1 MTLKTAVR
9 EWIIK
14 NIKPCGVVEKNPQ
27 IPIRNKPHIAVMDAP
42 TWLYRA
48 AFQASNG
55 PPMDLNRLIG
65 VYTDFI
71 YSYMLDNNAHTF
83 VLMFDCK
90 TPVPKYINEKPNAIP
105 TPQEANGDAR
115 AAWRSYFEK
124 YDVNR
129 NTDIDYM
136 LNYIAKPTDKTPTS
150 INYVLPEQWL
160 NLLGNRD
167 FKEYVSWL
175 ICNGVFHFA
184 RLPPGKKL
192 VVLGPEYAKQRVGDK
207 IVTLDDEFQF
217 EMYEA
222 DFAMSCFLRQSPQEN
237 FVIFSID
244 GDVLVN
250 LVYDRGSHSNSDKTF
265 NTEVVVVTKFNT
277 VGKVDEF
284 VDINALWLGIHT
296 YMTQLKDQNDIPVQ
310 VLYPVQTFCSIMMLC
325 GNDYVEN
332 FPRIGPAKIFPA
344 FIDTILRDKVTE
356 FIYHANTDTAVKL
369 NADAYFVLMMN
380 CYKRAY
386 STIKYPQR
394 KFNPAQDE
402 GYFEKNDNSKRKTSV
417 QLASA
422 PKRTRVD
429 SDHKSAEAEVIETI
443 IPYLR
448 KTSADAANSLTLP
461 FVRNVVANLHWNLH
475 YMIASS
481 RGKTV
486 TSGTEVSEKTG
497 SPLYGFYSDY
507 KKTPC
512 GTYRVSRPT
521 TTSLE
526 RMKNPF

>member
-1 MTLKTAVR
+1 MTLKTSVR
-9 EWIIK
+9 KWIAK
-14 NIKPCGVVEKNPQ
+14 NIKPCGVVEKNPHV
-27 IPIRNKPHIAVMDAP
+27 PIRNKPHIAVLDAP

-48 AFQASNG
+48 SFQASNG

-65 VYTDFI
+65 IYTDFI

-90 TPVPKYINEKPNAIP
+90 TPLPKYINEKANAIP
-105 TPQEANGDAR
+105 TPHEANGDAR
-115 AAWRSYFEK
+115 AAWKSYFEK

-136 LNYIAKPTDKTPTS
+136 LNYIAKPTDKAPTS
-150 INYVLPEQWL
+150 INYVLPENWL
-160 NLLGNRD
+160 NLLANRD

-192 VVLGPEYAKQRVGDK
+192 VVLGPDYAKQRVGDK

-222 DFAMSCFLRQSPQEN
+222 DFAMACFVRESPQEN

-250 LVYDRGSHSNSDKTF
+250 LVYDRGAHSHSDRTF
-265 NTEVVVVTKFNT
+265 STEVVVVTKFNT
-277 VGKVDEF
+277 VGKVEEF
-284 VDINALWLGIHT
+284 VEINTLWQGIRD
-296 YMTQLKDQNDIPVQ
+296 YMTQLKDQNGMPVN
-310 VLYPVQTFCSIMMLC
+310 VLYPVQTFCTIMMLC

-332 FPRIGPAKIFPA
+332 FPRIGPEKIFPA
-344 FIDTILRDKVTE
+344 FIDTILRDKFTE

-369 NADAYFVLMMN
+369 NADAYFTLMMN

-386 STIKYPQR
+386 SAIKYPQR
-394 KFNPAQDE
+394 KYEPVEND
-402 GYFEKNDNSKRKTSV
+402 GYFEKGSRPV
-417 QLASA
+417 SA
-422 PKRTRVD
+422 PKRVRIDPDRKTP
-429 SDHKSAEAEVIETI
+429 EEEVIGAI

-448 KTSADAANSLTLP
+448 KTSADAANTLTLP
-461 FVRNVVANLHWNLH
+461 FVRNVIANLHWNLQ
-475 YMIASS
+475 YMIAST

-497 SPLYGFYSDY
+497 ASLYGFYSDY

-521 TTSLE
+521 NTSLE
-526 RMKNPF
+526 RLRNPF